1 MQAVIPG
8 KNVRLFAK
16 MISCLQK
23 IGEDLFIE
31 GTANKVAPLLLFTND
46 YSFSN
51 IFGS

>member
-31 GTANKVAPLLLFTND
+31 GTANKVNRRKIIYIIKINTRSL
-46 YSFSN
+46 Y
-51 IFGS
+51 